1 MVEYRFAEIERRW
14 QERWLKEKIFEARE
28 DDTRPKYYLVEM
40 LPYPSGRIHMGH
52 VRNYSIGDAVARAQ
66 RMQGRNVLHPMG
78 WDSFGLPAENAAI
91 AHGVHPHKW
100 TEENIAYMRQQM
112 QSLGL
117 SYAWS
122 REFAAHR
129 VEYYRWNQWLFLELH
144 RRDLVYRSERLVNWC
159 ESCGTVLA
167 NEQVKEG
174 TCWRCE
180 TPVTQRKR
188 DQWFIRITRYAQEL
202 LDGIDRLEHWPDR
215 VRTMQRNWI
224 GGSEGA
230 FIEFPLE
237 TGRGGIKVYTTRID
251 TIFGATALF
260 VSPEHPEVEALVEEN
275 PEQDLVMAFVEKQRG
290 LNPLERAA
298 EGAVKEGIFT
308 GRRARN
314 PFTGEALPIWVAN
327 FVLVEYGTGAVMAV
341 PGHDQRDYDFCK
353 EYSLPVRPVIRP
365 LDGSEPAEGV
375 AFEEDGELF
384 NSGPFSSLKSP
395 EARTR
400 MVKAAQ
406 EGGFGSATVQYR
418 LKDWGISRQRY
429 WGTPIPM
436 IFCDKCG
443 IVPVP
448 VEDLPVRLPEK
459 VKIEVIGSSPLA
471 RVPEFVNVK
480 CPSCGGKA
488 RRETDTMDTFF
499 DSSWYFYRYTDP
511 RNESAPFDVSV
522 TAHWTPI
529 DLYIGGIE
537 HATLHLIYA
546 RFFCKVLRDMGL
558 LRVDEPADHLLTQGM
573 VIRDGAKMSKSKG
586 NVVDADAMVE
596 RYGADT
602 TRLFALFAAPPQR
615 DLEWNEHGVEGCYRF
630 LNRLWRLVERARPL
644 IAPEGGGVDCVSGLV
659 MPETAGNED
668 ARALELRRLTHRK
681 IERVTGDLGE
691 RIHLNTAVAAI
702 MELLNGVSDFVEGGV
717 ERPSEKASLREAVEV
732 MVHLLAPFAPHISE
746 EIWQGLGHPDLI
758 SCRSW
763 PSTEPAL
770 LVMDEVTVIV
780 QVNGK
785 LRGRLSLPRG
795 CEQDAALEAARADEG
810 ICRHLNG
817 RSVRRVVY
825 VPDKLLNLVVA

>member
-1 MVEYRFAEIERRW
+1 MAEYRFAEIERRW
-14 QERWLKEKIFEARE
+14 QKRWLKEKIFEARE
-28 DDTRPKYYLVEM
+28 DDVRPKYYLVEM

-52 VRNYSIGDAVARAQ
+52 VRNYSIGDALARAR

-78 WDSFGLPAENAAI
+78 WDSFGLPAENAAL

-122 REFAAHR
+122 REIAAHR
-129 VEYYRWNQWLFLELH
+129 EEYYRWNQWLFLELH
-144 RRDLVYRSERLVNWC
+144 GRGLVYRSERLVNWC

-174 TCWRCE
+174 VCWRCE
-180 TPVTQRKR
+180 TPVTQRKL

-202 LDGIDRLEHWPDR
+202 LDSIDRLEHWPER
-215 VRTMQRNWI
+215 VRVMQRNWI
-224 GGSEGA
+224 GRSEGA

-237 TGRGGIKVYTTRID
+237 TGQGEIKVYTTRID

-260 VSPEHPEVEALVEEN
+260 VSPEHPEIEALVEGT
-275 PEQDLVMAFVEKQRG
+275 PERDPVMGFVEKQRR
-290 LNPLERAA
+290 LNPLERVA
-298 EGAVKEGIFT
+298 EGAVKEGIFS

-314 PFTGEALPIWVAN
+314 PFTGEAVPIWVAN
-327 FVLVEYGTGAVMAV
+327 FILVEYGTGAVMAV
-341 PGHDQRDYDFCK
+341 PAHDQRDHDFCVA
-353 EYSLPVRPVIRP
+353 YGLPVRPVIRP
-365 LDGSEPAEGV
+365 LDGSESPEGI

-384 NSGPFSSLKSP
+384 NSGPFSSLKSS
-395 EARTR
+395 EARAR
-400 MVKAAQ
+400 MVRAAQ
-406 EGGFGSATVQYR
+406 EGGFGSITVQYR

-448 VEDLPVRLPEK
+448 VKDLPVRLPEK

-471 RVPEFVNVK
+471 RALEFVNVK

-511 RNESAPFDVSV
+511 RNESAPFNASV
-522 TAHWTPI
+522 TARWTPI

-546 RFFCKVLRDMGL
+546 RFFCKALRDMGL
-558 LRVDEPADHLLTQGM
+558 LRVDEPVDHLLTQGM

-586 NVVDADAMVE
+586 NVVDSDAMVE

-615 DLEWNEHGVEGCYRF
+615 DLEWNEQGVEGCYRF

-644 IAPEGGGVDCVSGLV
+644 LAPQGERADSASGLV
-659 MPETAGNED
+659 MPDTARDDD
-668 ARALELRRLTHRK
+668 ARALELRRLTHRT

-702 MELLNGVSDFVEGGV
+702 MELLNGVSDFVEAGV
-717 ERPSEKASLREAVEV
+717 ERPSEKVSLREAVEV
-732 MVHLLAPFAPHISE
+732 MVHLLTPFAPHISE

-758 SCRSW
+758 SSRPW
-763 PSTEPAL
+763 PSCEPAL
-770 LVMDEVTVIV
+770 LVTDEVTVIV

-785 LRGRLSLPRG
+785 LRGRLSLSRG

-810 ICRHLNG
+810 IRRHLHG
-817 RSVRRVVY
+817 RSIRRVVY